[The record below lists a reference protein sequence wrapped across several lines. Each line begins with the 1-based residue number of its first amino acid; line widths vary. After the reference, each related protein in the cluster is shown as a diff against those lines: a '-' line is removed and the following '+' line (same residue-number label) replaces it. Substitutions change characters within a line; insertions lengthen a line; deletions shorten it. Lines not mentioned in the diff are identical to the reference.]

1 MWSHTT
7 SKKRLVALPLLAIL
21 LVNAAFAGTAVA
33 EPRIWMSSA
42 SLERDATLVGEE
54 VSVVAQMHNRGDGGV
69 MRVTVTA
76 NGSDVASERI
86 HVESDSD
93 RKAVINVSFDDPGT
107 YRIKANDDVAGTL
120 TVTRLRVASV
130 TERDGGQTA
139 IVRAGGVEAGEPM
152 TAKLPARDGQ
162 SFALQQVTMTG
173 SGSSFNRSVA
183 TDAPADGAS
192 FSVPSGQ
199 GASLVGAV
207 EMDAI
212 SGVDTTSL
220 RLAVD
225 RDALNEHELES
236 DGVTVYRKTDGSFT
250 PLATEQ
256 VATTEDSIVY
266 DASTDGGTQFVVG
279 ALTPEFAVRSADVET
294 EDASDGQRVT
304 LTATVAN
311 EGQVAG
317 DYEAEM
323 RVDGVTVARQ
333 NVTLQPGESK
343 TVELDHV
350 VTSKG
355 EYDVG
360 LGAERVS
367 SVILTSDTIQG
378 SEEADSAEPD
388 DGDSKSTDDGLL
400 DAEPSLPSLPAIG
413 DVGTLEVGIGAGI
426 VLLGGGLLLF
436 VRR

>member
-1 MWSHTT
+1 MWSQTT
-7 SKKRLVALPLLAIL
+7 SKKRLIALPLLAIL
-21 LVNAAFAGTAVA
+21 LANAAFAGTAVA

-42 SLERDATLVGEE
+42 SLERDATLVGEP
-54 VSVVAQMHNRGDGGV
+54 VGVQVQLHNRGDGGV
-69 MRVTVTA
+69 IGIDVLA

-93 RKAVINVSFDDPGT
+93 RKAVINVSFDEPGT
-107 YRIKANDDVAGTL
+107 YRIKANDKTAGTL

-130 TERDGGQTA
+130 TERDDGQTA
-139 IVRAGGVEAGEPM
+139 IVRAGGVAAGESM
-152 TAKLPARDGQ
+152 TANLPAQDGQ
-162 SFALQQVTMTG
+162 PFALQRVTMTG
-173 SGSSFNRSVA
+173 PGSSFNRSVA
-183 TDAPADGAS
+183 TYAPADGAS

-212 SGVDTTSL
+212 SGVNTTSL
-220 RLAVD
+220 RVAVD
-225 RDALNEHELES
+225 RDALNEHGLES
-236 DGVTVYRKTDGSFT
+236 NGVTVYRKTGDSFT
-250 PLATEQ
+250 PLTTEQ
-256 VATTEDSIVY
+256 AATTEDAIVY
-266 DASTDGGTQFVVG
+266 EASTDGGNQFVLG
-279 ALTPEFAVRSADVET
+279 ALTPEFAVRSADVDT
-294 EDASDGQRVT
+294 EDASDGQRVV
-304 LTATVAN
+304 LKATVAN

-323 RVDGVTVARQ
+323 RVDGVTVDRQ

-367 SVILTSDTIQG
+367 SVILTSDAISG
-378 SEEADSAEPD
+378 SDQSDSSDTTADDTE
-388 DGDSKSTDDGLL
+388 STDGGLL